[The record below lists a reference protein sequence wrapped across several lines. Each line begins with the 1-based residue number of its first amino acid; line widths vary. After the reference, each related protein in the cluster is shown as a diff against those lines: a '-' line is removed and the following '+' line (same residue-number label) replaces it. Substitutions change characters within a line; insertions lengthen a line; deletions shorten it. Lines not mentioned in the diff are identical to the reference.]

1 VAKREDLFK
10 DEAASLMDEM
20 AEVLNEMRED
30 GTCLTEDIRRI
41 ADEMDEVWKFVMETA
56 ETVEEEVI
64 DEEE

>member
-1 VAKREDLFK
+1 MAKREDLFK